1 VDKDWLAVRISISA
15 VLWWD
20 MGLVISSNKNQ
31 HFGCTFSG
39 SLVVIAAAI
48 YHFPIML
55 MIKRIRNFK
64 G

>member
-1 VDKDWLAVRISISA
+1 
-15 VLWWD
+15 

-55 MIKRIRNFK
+55 MIK
-64 G
+64 